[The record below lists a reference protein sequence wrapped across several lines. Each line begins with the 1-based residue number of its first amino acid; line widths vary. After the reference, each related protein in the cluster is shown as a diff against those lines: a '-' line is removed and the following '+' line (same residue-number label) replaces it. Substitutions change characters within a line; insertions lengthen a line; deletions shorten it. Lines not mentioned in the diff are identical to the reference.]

1 MSINGMGPEAA
12 REVMAQEPSTLKN
25 KKLVFGSIISLVTLA
40 IMITYSLKWGQASRL
55 DSAYQQDCSKRGD
68 CREGDYY
75 NIAFYDGPFI
85 NEAHAASL
93 WKQLG

>member
-1 MSINGMGPEAA
+1 MKVNGMSPDTA
-12 REVMAQEPSTLKN
+12 REVMAKEHFSLKMR
-25 KKLVFGSIISLVTLA
+25 KLVFGSIICLVTIS
-40 IMITYSLKWGQASRL
+40 IMIMYSLKWGQASRL
-55 DSAYQQDCSKRGD
+55 DSAYQLDCSKRGD